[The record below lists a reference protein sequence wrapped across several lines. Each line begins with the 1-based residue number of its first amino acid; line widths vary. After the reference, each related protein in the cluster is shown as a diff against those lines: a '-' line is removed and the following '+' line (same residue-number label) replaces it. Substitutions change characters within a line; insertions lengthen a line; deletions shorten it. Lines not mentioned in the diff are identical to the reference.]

1 MKGWIHRARAARPDL
16 QPPSPDEMTLRAELF
31 GVNQL
36 ENYAKILARN
46 HQVEVVRKPEKLLHQ
61 LSRSADEIHRCHE
74 IIAESVR
81 RGSRIAPAAEWLL
94 DNYHLIQE
102 QIELARVHLP
112 PGYSRELPRLTAG
125 PRRGFPRIYDVVMEL
140 VRHSDGQVDPDNLSH
155 FIRAYQTVG
164 FT

>member
-1 MKGWIHRARAARPDL
+1 MPGGILPRIAPMLKTSKKPVASKSPVRRHRNGEPSIWKRLRLKGWIHKARAARPDL

-94 DNYHLIQE
+94 DN
-102 QIELARVHLP
+102 
-112 PGYSRELPRLTAG
+112 
-125 PRRGFPRIYDVVMEL
+125 
-140 VRHSDGQVDPDNLSH
+140 
-155 FIRAYQTVG
+155 
-164 FT
+164 